1 MWQISKIHFTSKG
14 EVSNYFNFVKKFEL
28 RTVRPTKKKPTNL
41 SGFLFQELFFKRY
54 VKSLFINL
62 NSIKF
67 LTCRD
72 EKSLTKLTSTKT
84 QILGRFVR
92 NLNLF

>member
-1 MWQISKIHFTSKG
+1 MLIDLSSKSFK
-14 EVSNYFNFVKKFEL
+14 
-28 RTVRPTKKKPTNL
+28 PTKKKPTNL

-54 VKSLFINL
+54 VKSIFINL